1 MLGTVEFRAWKKYN
15 KYSTLGKGNIYF
27 FLFSCLSNI
36 SSQACCIHDKR
47 VLHFPSW
54 PFLPFP
60 TPPHRKGRSEFDRL
74 VIDIPGPVSF
84 CGDPWWCRASQAFCA
99 VCGWPAGFHHAALLL
114 SGSGMCLP
122 VPGIFL
128 KVNLRRKSLQFRFG
142 SSQEALLWPQH

>member
-36 SSQACCIHDKR
+36 YSQACCIHDR
-47 VLHFPSW
+47 AISPLS
-54 PFLPFP
+54 LA
-60 TPPHRKGRSEFDRL
+60 PPHRKGRSEFDRL
-74 VIDIPGPVSF
+74 VIDIPGPVSL

-99 VCGWPAGFHHAALLL
+99 VCGWPAGFHHATLLL

-128 KVNLRRKSLQFRFG
+128 KVNLRGKSLQFRFG